1 MNSACKISAEAT
13 VAAVTNHW
21 RGKIKLLNFEMKSV
35 LADAKGIVQT
45 ELMQKMRK

>member
-1 MNSACKISAEAT
+1 MDGSILMLDSGD
-13 VAAVTNHW
+13 
-21 RGKIKLLNFEMKSV
+21 GKNAKKCETTTKSV